1 MAPAEATPDLAQPL
15 ERALVDADRTG
26 AAGVTDTD
34 FEPWTLRDLTDH
46 LRSGDPDSD
55 GRVLREVARRM
66 AEQLPGVRRLDPLGL
81 ALDLSHVLASL
92 ATVAETLVGEWMA
105 DLDDEERPE
114 GVAGLAGQ
122 LRECAA
128 GFREISGT
136 F

>member
-1 MAPAEATPDLAQPL
+1 M
-15 ERALVDADRTG
+15 
-26 AAGVTDTD
+26 TDTD
-34 FEPWTLRDLTDH
+34 FEPWTLLDLTDQ

-55 GRVLREVARRM
+55 GRVLRELARRM
-66 AEQLPGVRRLDPLGL
+66 AVQLPDVRRLDPLHL
-81 ALDLSHVLASL
+81 ALDLSHVLTDL

-114 GVAGLAGQ
+114 GVATLAVR

-128 GFREISGT
+128 DFHEISGT